1 MRLSG
6 KEMGVQPTAPRHLGR
21 ADMHAHVIGSPVEPL
36 QLAFVLCFL
45 GLELL
50 ADAVELQKT

>member
-1 MRLSG
+1 
-6 KEMGVQPTAPRHLGR
+6 MGVQPTAPRHLGR